1 VGDLDNGRKSSASV
15 MLRDMRRSSKE
26 FFSKLAVR
34 KKGMNL
40 PPTDSVSALVL
51 TSDPEEY
58 NLRVAF
64 IGNQHCGKDVLL
76 S

>member
-1 VGDLDNGRKSSASV
+1 MDNGRKSSASV
-15 MLRDMRRSSKE
+15 MLREMRRSSKE

-34 KKGMNL
+34 KKGIMLL
-40 PPTDSVSALVL
+40 PTKSVSALVL
-51 TSDPEEY
+51 TGHAEEY
-58 NLRVAF
+58 DLRVAF

>member
-1 VGDLDNGRKSSASV
+1 MEDFSSGRKSSASV

-26 FFSKLAVR
+26 IFSKLAVR
-34 KKGMNL
+34 KRGMFL
-40 PPTDSVSALVL
+40 SPMELLSASVL
-51 TSDPEEY
+51 THGLEEY
-58 NLRVAF
+58 DLRVAF